1 MMQNVITQSVQTDRQ
16 TDSCFEKKIQK
27 EKGVKNTLNGTIVFI
42 LDIHLFNFW
51 HNSVSVSWRTSECK
65 KA

>member
-16 TDSCFEKKIQK
+16 TDSCLKKNTERK
-27 EKGVKNTLNGTIVFI
+27 RRENTLNGTIVFI